1 MPTKCL
7 AVFLCL
13 LGATTPSYGQPD
25 HGVQRNVV
33 KSLGPWSQRIAES
46 FLLRHPG
53 AVTYDTGFTEQKWN
67 YEQGLM
73 LWAFYQTSL
82 HSGRNEFYEFV
93 EKNLDQSVDA
103 DGRIKLYKRSDYN
116 LDLIAPGRSLLVVYA
131 KTKNEKFK
139 RAADTLRRQL
149 SEQPRTNEGGFWHK
163 KIYPFQMWLD
173 GLYMAEPFYAM
184 YAQLNNE
191 QQAFDDIANQFI
203 WVARHTRDARTGL
216 YYHGW
221 DESRQM
227 PWADSLTGCSP
238 SFWGRAMGWYVMG
251 LVDALEYF
259 PRQHPKRT
267 ELLAI
272 LKDVSNGL
280 LKWRD
285 KKSHL
290 WYLVLDQGSRAGNYF
305 ESSSAAMFTYAF
317 AKGARLKYLDKK
329 FAVEARRSFDAIL
342 RHHVSVDSNGFV
354 DLHNTIKGAGL
365 GGKPYRDGTFGYYTA
380 ESQRTNDMKGVG
392 PLLLSAIEIEKIAA
406 KRSVKIDQQP

>member
-13 LGATTPSYGQPD
+13 LGAIAPSYGQSD
-25 HGVQRNVV
+25 RGVQRNVV
-33 KSLGPWSQRIAES
+33 KSRGPWSQRIAES

-73 LWAFYQTSL
+73 LWAFYQMSL
-82 HSGRNEFYEFV
+82 HSGRNEFYGFI
-93 EKNLDQSVDA
+93 EKNLDQSVDEN
-103 DGRIKLYKRSDYN
+103 GRIKLYKRSDYN

-139 RAADTLRRQL
+139 RAADTLRLQL

-184 YAQLNNE
+184 YAQLNDE

-203 WVARHTRDARTGL
+203 WIARHTRDARTGL

-238 SFWGRAMGWYVMG
+238 SFWGRAMGWYIMG
-251 LVDALEYF
+251 LVDVLEYF
-259 PRQHPKRT
+259 PQQHPKRT
-267 ELLAI
+267 ELLAT

-290 WYLVLDQGSRAGNYF
+290 WYLMLDQGSRKGNYF

-317 AKGARLKYLDKK
+317 AKQDDHSMQFSDTMCRWIAT
-329 FAVEARRSFDAIL
+329 
-342 RHHVSVDSNGFV
+342 
-354 DLHNTIKGAGL
+354 DL
-365 GGKPYRDGTFGYYTA
+365 
-380 ESQRTNDMKGVG
+380 
-392 PLLLSAIEIEKIAA
+392 
-406 KRSVKIDQQP
+406 